1 MSMSGDFI
9 NDDDFD
15 MGPVYPEVFGI
26 AMTPQILGAVAAIA
40 GVALSAFVFI
50 RFVLP
55 VYQTNQTIRADISEK
70 NNQLATQAQQLAAAE
85 QAEAELAQA
94 LEQRRT
100 VYSLFA
106 SESTMDT
113 LLLDLN
119 QRVKSS
125 NASLSGVRS
134 QVSSRGIP
142 PLLLEAQLRNFN
154 PEGETVISD
163 GSLGDGVNGKLK
175 RDTYTIEFRGDFAQT
190 EAILKNIERLEP
202 LLLFRDFT
210 ITSEEP
216 IAETVI
222 GANGQ
227 VVAQPKI
234 PLVTSF
240 QIDALIP
247 TSAPD
252 ELPTIAPPPDPAAP
266 AEGEA
271 APTEA
276 APAEGG

>member
-1 MSMSGDFI
+1 MSSISGDYI
-9 NDDDFD
+9 NDDFD
-15 MGPVYPEVFGI
+15 AGPVYPEVFGVE
-26 AMTPQILGAVAAIA
+26 MTPQILGALAAVA
-40 GVALSAFVFI
+40 GVALAGFAFV

-55 VYQTNQTIRADISEK
+55 VYQTNQTIRADINDK
-70 NNQLATQAQQLAAAE
+70 NSQLASQAEQIAAAE
-85 QAEAELAQA
+85 QANAELEQA

-125 NASLSGVRS
+125 NAALGSVRN

-142 PLLLEAQLRNFN
+142 PLLLEAQLQNFS

-190 EAILKNIERLEP
+190 EAILRNIERLEP
-202 LLLFRDFT
+202 LLLFREFT
-210 ITSEEP
+210 IESEEP

-234 PLVTSF
+234 PIVTSF

-247 TSAPD
+247 TTAPD

-266 AEGEA
+266 VDGAV
-271 APTEA
+271 
-276 APAEGG
+276 PAEGG